1 MTLPFQ
7 HAATLKYQMLKPNGY
22 AEDALNKDG
31 AKFRVIF
38 GQQPR
43 LDEFGDTIINSQVTY
58 INTLQ
63 SEVDRL
69 QLKKRQLI
77 TVNGLQ
83 YTMLDIPAPTVLG
96 EVGIQIQE
104 T

>member
-96 EVGIQIQE
+96 EVGIQIQ
-104 T
+104 

>member
-43 LDEFGDTIINSQVTY
+43 LDEFGDTIVNSQVTY
-58 INTLQ
+58 IKTLQ

>member
-1 MTLPFQ
+1 
-7 HAATLKYQMLKPNGY
+7 
-22 AEDALNKDG
+22 
-31 AKFRVIF
+31 
-38 GQQPR
+38 
-43 LDEFGDTIINSQVTY
+43 VTY
-58 INTLQ
+58 IKTLQ